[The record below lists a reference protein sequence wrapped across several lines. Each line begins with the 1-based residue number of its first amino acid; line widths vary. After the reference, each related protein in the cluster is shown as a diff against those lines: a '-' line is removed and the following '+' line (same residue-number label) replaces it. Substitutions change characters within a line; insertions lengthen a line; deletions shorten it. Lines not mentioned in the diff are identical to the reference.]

1 METNKPYYIKELFTK
16 EINDA
21 IYCGIIFKRSYFAIG
36 GNYNIYILD
45 LTKKFEIIIEIKD
58 AHKDKVSQLLEAP
71 DGRLISTSFDGM
83 VKLWKIDPALK
94 VYYESNNYSE
104 NLLLKVPGANNYW
117 IHGGIILGTYFFA
130 ICEIYK
136 EKPLL
141 RGGNGAGGGIGM
153 SGFPK
158 KFKCELN
165 FNENKLKKSFKII
178 FKIKIFNIKTIKLK
192 KY

>member
-1 METNKPYYIKELFTK
+1 MENRPCFKE
-16 EINDA
+16 
-21 IYCGIIFKRSYFAIG
+21 
-36 GNYNIYILD
+36 
-45 LTKKFEIIIEIKD
+45 
-58 AHKDKVSQLLEAP
+58 
-71 DGRLISTSFDGM
+71 
-83 VKLWKIDPALK
+83 
-94 VYYESNNYSE
+94 YYESNKYSE

-130 ICEIYK
+130 ICEIERILVYDLSRDKFLANINVNEMKQNPYK

-192 KY
+192 KYWRIRRRLENIYNNKTKGNTYD

>member
-1 METNKPYYIKELFTK
+1 MENRPCFKE
-16 EINDA
+16 
-21 IYCGIIFKRSYFAIG
+21 
-36 GNYNIYILD
+36 
-45 LTKKFEIIIEIKD
+45 
-58 AHKDKVSQLLEAP
+58 
-71 DGRLISTSFDGM
+71 
-83 VKLWKIDPALK
+83 
-94 VYYESNNYSE
+94 YYESNKYSE

-130 ICEIYK
+130 ICEIDRILVYDLSRDKFFANINVHEMKQNPYK
-136 EKPLL
+136 GKPLL

-192 KY
+192 KYWRIRRRFENIYNNKMKGNTYD